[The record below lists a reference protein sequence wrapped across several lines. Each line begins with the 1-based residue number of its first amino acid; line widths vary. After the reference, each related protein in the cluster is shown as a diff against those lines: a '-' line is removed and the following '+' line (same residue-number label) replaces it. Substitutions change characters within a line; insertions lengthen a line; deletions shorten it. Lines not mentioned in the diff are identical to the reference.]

1 MPEPKSKY
9 TIALEKL
16 PKNEWYTRSYIKNYI
31 LENVDIDE
39 SEKRPSSKETK
50 TTIWEHKLRGA
61 LSGMKRQNLMQS
73 KDRVPAKKS
82 SDGKYHEPEYMFLEK
97 EFKERKQPH
106 YLKDPQK
113 YFRAINQLEKN
124 HWYTGEEIYDHIE
137 KTVDFEDWELEM
149 REGKDQLIWRDKV
162 STVIYNLCNVGYA
175 EREEH
180 IRAIDSPTGVYKPT
194 RYKFKDFTDYIE
206 ELAKREEETT

>member
-1 MPEPKSKY
+1 MPGKSKY
-9 TIALEKL
+9 RIALDNL
-16 PKNEWYTRSYIKNYI
+16 PKNKYYGRSYIKNYI

-39 SEKRPSSKETK
+39 LEKRPSNKKSEK
-50 TTIWEHKLRGA
+50 TIWEHKLDGA
-61 LSGMKRQNLMQS
+61 LRGMKTQNLMQS
-73 KDRVPAKKS
+73 ISEVSAKKS

-97 EFKERKQPH
+97 EFKERKQARH
-106 YLKDPQK
+106 LKDPQK

-137 KTVDFEDWELEM
+137 KTVDFEDWELEV
-149 REGKDQLIWRDKV
+149 REGRDQLVWKNKV
-162 STVIYNLCNVGYA
+162 SIEIYNLCNEGYA

-206 ELAKREEETT
+206 ELAKKEEETT